1 MDEQKKCFL
10 ELETTPGE
18 DAVKIVEMAAKD
30 LEYYIKLPN
39 CEHRFGYGDDTINL
53 ANFYP
58 IACVYENGGFV
69 TNPYNA
75 NGDPFYSDMA
85 NYNVNLTLDSMLTVA
100 GTGEQYELSQ
110 KSGKTTTQ
118 FKVKVVRD
126 FACVISEKFEVKTN
140 DPDVKFY
147 HENSKVKIKT
157 DKTFSWHL
165 SNSSRGTIII
175 YLPNEFNISELDLNL
190 GAGKIDIDKIFVE
203 TLLMDLGAG
212 TMTAKEINVYEKATI
227 NGGAGNINIYSG
239 TINNLNLKLGAGNA
253 SIQSDLTGSNTLT
266 TGVGKLNL
274 GLSRSKDN
282 YKFDISKGLGNIILN
297 DFDVSEDILIGDGE
311 TKIKISGAVGNIIN
325 TAE

>member
-1 MDEQKKCFL
+1 M
-10 ELETTPGE
+10 
-18 DAVKIVEMAAKD
+18 
-30 LEYYIKLPN
+30 
-39 CEHRFGYGDDTINL
+39 
-53 ANFYP
+53 
-58 IACVYENGGFV
+58 
-69 TNPYNA
+69 
-75 NGDPFYSDMA
+75 
-85 NYNVNLTLDSMLTVA
+85 
-100 GTGEQYELSQ
+100 
-110 KSGKTTTQ
+110 TTTQ
-118 FKVKVVRD
+118 KIIKYLAVA
-126 FACVISEKFEVKTN
+126 FALYLVISIFSIIFGLSREIISSINNDKKESELLEEYTTISNNVNNIESFKIDISNDDIEIKEGEKFEVKTN
-140 DPDVKFY
+140 DPNVKFY
-147 HENSKVKIKT
+147 HENSKVKIKS
-157 DKTFSWHL
+157 DKTWSWHL

-175 YLPNEFNISELDLNL
+175 YLPNEFNISKLDLNL

-239 TINNLNLKLGAGNA
+239 TINNLNLKLSASNA

-311 TKIKISGAVGNIIN
+311 TKIKISGAVGNIIIN

>member
-1 MDEQKKCFL
+1 M
-10 ELETTPGE
+10 
-18 DAVKIVEMAAKD
+18 
-30 LEYYIKLPN
+30 
-39 CEHRFGYGDDTINL
+39 
-53 ANFYP
+53 
-58 IACVYENGGFV
+58 
-69 TNPYNA
+69 
-75 NGDPFYSDMA
+75 
-85 NYNVNLTLDSMLTVA
+85 
-100 GTGEQYELSQ
+100 
-110 KSGKTTTQ
+110 TTTQ
-118 FKVKVVRD
+118 KIIKYLAIA
-126 FACVISEKFEVKTN
+126 FALFLVISIFSIIFGLSREIIISINSDKKDSKLLEEYTTISNNVNNIESFKIDISNDDIEIKEGEKFEVKTN

-253 SIQSDLTGSNTLT
+253 SIESDLTGSNTLT

-282 YKFDISKGLGNIILN
+282 YKFDINKGLGNIILN
-297 DFDVSEDILIGDGE
+297 DFDVSEDILKGDGE
-311 TKIKISGAVGNIIN
+311 TKIKISGAVGNIIIN

>member
-1 MDEQKKCFL
+1 M
-10 ELETTPGE
+10 
-18 DAVKIVEMAAKD
+18 
-30 LEYYIKLPN
+30 
-39 CEHRFGYGDDTINL
+39 
-53 ANFYP
+53 
-58 IACVYENGGFV
+58 
-69 TNPYNA
+69 
-75 NGDPFYSDMA
+75 
-85 NYNVNLTLDSMLTVA
+85 
-100 GTGEQYELSQ
+100 
-110 KSGKTTTQ
+110 TTTQ
-118 FKVKVVRD
+118 KIIKYLAIA
-126 FACVISEKFEVKTN
+126 FALFLVISIFSIIFGLSREIISSINSDKKDSKLLEEYTTISNNVNNIESFKIDISNDDIEIKEGEKFEVKTN

-253 SIQSDLTGSNTLT
+253 SIESDLTGSNTLT

-311 TKIKISGAVGNIIN
+311 TKIKISGAVGNIIIH

>member
-1 MDEQKKCFL
+1 M
-10 ELETTPGE
+10 
-18 DAVKIVEMAAKD
+18 
-30 LEYYIKLPN
+30 
-39 CEHRFGYGDDTINL
+39 
-53 ANFYP
+53 
-58 IACVYENGGFV
+58 
-69 TNPYNA
+69 
-75 NGDPFYSDMA
+75 
-85 NYNVNLTLDSMLTVA
+85 
-100 GTGEQYELSQ
+100 
-110 KSGKTTTQ
+110 TTTQ
-118 FKVKVVRD
+118 KIIKSLAIA
-126 FACVISEKFEVKTN
+126 FALFLVISIFSIIFGLSREIISSINNDKKESELLEEYTTISNNVNNIEFFKIDIFNDDIEIKEGEKFEVKTN

-147 HENSKVKIKT
+147 HENSIVKIKS

-212 TMTAKEINVYEKATI
+212 TMTAKEINVNEKATI

-253 SIQSDLTGSNTLT
+253 SIESDLTGSNTLT

-297 DFDVSEDILIGDGE
+297 DFDISEDILIGDGE
-311 TKIKISGAVGNIIN
+311 TKIKISGAVGNIIIN

>member
-1 MDEQKKCFL
+1 M
-10 ELETTPGE
+10 
-18 DAVKIVEMAAKD
+18 
-30 LEYYIKLPN
+30 
-39 CEHRFGYGDDTINL
+39 
-53 ANFYP
+53 
-58 IACVYENGGFV
+58 
-69 TNPYNA
+69 
-75 NGDPFYSDMA
+75 
-85 NYNVNLTLDSMLTVA
+85 
-100 GTGEQYELSQ
+100 
-110 KSGKTTTQ
+110 TTTQ
-118 FKVKVVRD
+118 KIIKYLAIA
-126 FACVISEKFEVKTN
+126 FALFLVISIFSIICGLSRKIISSINSDKKDSKLLEEYTTISNNVNNIESFKIDISNDDIEIKEGEKFEVKTN

-212 TMTAKEINVYEKATI
+212 TMTSKEINVYEKATI

-311 TKIKISGAVGNIIN
+311 TKIKISGAVGNIIIN

>member
-1 MDEQKKCFL
+1 M
-10 ELETTPGE
+10 
-18 DAVKIVEMAAKD
+18 
-30 LEYYIKLPN
+30 
-39 CEHRFGYGDDTINL
+39 
-53 ANFYP
+53 
-58 IACVYENGGFV
+58 
-69 TNPYNA
+69 
-75 NGDPFYSDMA
+75 
-85 NYNVNLTLDSMLTVA
+85 
-100 GTGEQYELSQ
+100 
-110 KSGKTTTQ
+110 TTTQ
-118 FKVKVVRD
+118 KIIKYLAIA
-126 FACVISEKFEVKTN
+126 FALFLVISIFSIIFGLSREIISSINSDKKDSKLLEEYTTISNNVNNIESFKIDISNDNIEIKEGEKFEVKTN

-175 YLPNEFNISELDLNL
+175 YLPNEFNISELNLNL

-253 SIQSDLTGSNTLT
+253 SIESDLTGSNTLT

-311 TKIKISGAVGNIIN
+311 TKIKISGAVGNIIIN

>member
-1 MDEQKKCFL
+1 M
-10 ELETTPGE
+10 
-18 DAVKIVEMAAKD
+18 
-30 LEYYIKLPN
+30 
-39 CEHRFGYGDDTINL
+39 
-53 ANFYP
+53 
-58 IACVYENGGFV
+58 
-69 TNPYNA
+69 
-75 NGDPFYSDMA
+75 
-85 NYNVNLTLDSMLTVA
+85 
-100 GTGEQYELSQ
+100 
-110 KSGKTTTQ
+110 TTTQ
-118 FKVKVVRD
+118 KIIKYLAIA
-126 FACVISEKFEVKTN
+126 FALFLVISIFSIIFGLSRKIISSINSDKKDSKLLEEYTTISNNVNNIESFKIDISNDDIEIKEGEKFEVKTN

-253 SIQSDLTGSNTLT
+253 SIESDLTGSNTLT

-311 TKIKISGAVGNIIN
+311 TKIKISGAIGNIIIN

>member
-1 MDEQKKCFL
+1 M
-10 ELETTPGE
+10 
-18 DAVKIVEMAAKD
+18 
-30 LEYYIKLPN
+30 
-39 CEHRFGYGDDTINL
+39 
-53 ANFYP
+53 
-58 IACVYENGGFV
+58 
-69 TNPYNA
+69 
-75 NGDPFYSDMA
+75 
-85 NYNVNLTLDSMLTVA
+85 
-100 GTGEQYELSQ
+100 
-110 KSGKTTTQ
+110 TTTQ
-118 FKVKVVRD
+118 KIIKYLAIA
-126 FACVISEKFEVKTN
+126 FALFLVISIFSIIFGLSREIISSINNDKKESKLLEEYTTISNNVNNIESFKIDISNDDIEIKEGEKFEVKTN

-147 HENSKVKIKT
+147 HENSIVKIKS

-253 SIQSDLTGSNTLT
+253 SIESDLTGSNTLT

-311 TKIKISGAVGNIIN
+311 TKIKISGAVGNIIIN

>member
-1 MDEQKKCFL
+1 M
-10 ELETTPGE
+10 
-18 DAVKIVEMAAKD
+18 
-30 LEYYIKLPN
+30 
-39 CEHRFGYGDDTINL
+39 
-53 ANFYP
+53 
-58 IACVYENGGFV
+58 
-69 TNPYNA
+69 
-75 NGDPFYSDMA
+75 
-85 NYNVNLTLDSMLTVA
+85 
-100 GTGEQYELSQ
+100 
-110 KSGKTTTQ
+110 TTTQ
-118 FKVKVVRD
+118 KIIKYLAIA
-126 FACVISEKFEVKTN
+126 FALFLVISIFSIIFGLSREIISSINSDKKDSKLLEEYTTISNNVNNIESFKIDISNDNIEIKEGEKFEVKTN

-175 YLPNEFNISELDLNL
+175 YLPNEFNITELELNL

-203 TLLMDLGAG
+203 ILLMDLGAG

-253 SIQSDLTGSNTLT
+253 SIESDLTGSNTLT

-311 TKIKISGAVGNIIN
+311 TKIKISGAVGNIIIN

>member
-1 MDEQKKCFL
+1 M
-10 ELETTPGE
+10 
-18 DAVKIVEMAAKD
+18 
-30 LEYYIKLPN
+30 
-39 CEHRFGYGDDTINL
+39 
-53 ANFYP
+53 
-58 IACVYENGGFV
+58 
-69 TNPYNA
+69 
-75 NGDPFYSDMA
+75 
-85 NYNVNLTLDSMLTVA
+85 
-100 GTGEQYELSQ
+100 
-110 KSGKTTTQ
+110 TTTQ
-118 FKVKVVRD
+118 KIIKYLAIA
-126 FACVISEKFEVKTN
+126 FALFLVISIFSIIFGLSREIISSINSDKKDSKLLEEYTTISNNVNNIESFKIDISNDNIEIKEGEKFEVKTN

-253 SIQSDLTGSNTLT
+253 SIESDLTGSNTLT

-311 TKIKISGAVGNIIN
+311 TKIKISGAIGNIIIN
-325 TAE
+325 TSN

>member
-1 MDEQKKCFL
+1 M
-10 ELETTPGE
+10 
-18 DAVKIVEMAAKD
+18 
-30 LEYYIKLPN
+30 
-39 CEHRFGYGDDTINL
+39 
-53 ANFYP
+53 
-58 IACVYENGGFV
+58 
-69 TNPYNA
+69 
-75 NGDPFYSDMA
+75 
-85 NYNVNLTLDSMLTVA
+85 
-100 GTGEQYELSQ
+100 
-110 KSGKTTTQ
+110 TTTQ
-118 FKVKVVRD
+118 KIIKYLAIA
-126 FACVISEKFEVKTN
+126 FALFLVISIFSIIFGLSREIISSINSDKKDSKLLEEYTTISNNVNNIESFKIDISNDNIEIKEGEKFEVKTN

-175 YLPNEFNISELDLNL
+175 YLPNESNISELDLNL

-253 SIQSDLTGSNTLT
+253 SIESDLTGSNTLT

-311 TKIKISGAVGNIIN
+311 TKIKISGAIGNIIIN

>member
-1 MDEQKKCFL
+1 M
-10 ELETTPGE
+10 
-18 DAVKIVEMAAKD
+18 
-30 LEYYIKLPN
+30 
-39 CEHRFGYGDDTINL
+39 
-53 ANFYP
+53 
-58 IACVYENGGFV
+58 
-69 TNPYNA
+69 
-75 NGDPFYSDMA
+75 
-85 NYNVNLTLDSMLTVA
+85 
-100 GTGEQYELSQ
+100 
-110 KSGKTTTQ
+110 TTTQ
-118 FKVKVVRD
+118 KIIKYLAIA
-126 FACVISEKFEVKTN
+126 FALFLVISIFSIIFGLSREIISSINSDKKDSKLLEEYTTISNNVNNIESFKIDISNDDIEIKEGEKFEVKTN

-175 YLPNEFNISELDLNL
+175 YLPNEFNISELNLNL

-253 SIQSDLTGSNTLT
+253 SIQSNLTGSNTLT

-311 TKIKISGAVGNIIN
+311 TKIKISGAIGNIIIN

>member
-1 MDEQKKCFL
+1 M
-10 ELETTPGE
+10 
-18 DAVKIVEMAAKD
+18 
-30 LEYYIKLPN
+30 
-39 CEHRFGYGDDTINL
+39 
-53 ANFYP
+53 
-58 IACVYENGGFV
+58 
-69 TNPYNA
+69 
-75 NGDPFYSDMA
+75 
-85 NYNVNLTLDSMLTVA
+85 
-100 GTGEQYELSQ
+100 
-110 KSGKTTTQ
+110 TTTQ
-118 FKVKVVRD
+118 KIIKYLAIA
-126 FACVISEKFEVKTN
+126 FALYLVISIFSIIFGLSREIISSINSDKKDSELLEEYTTISNNVNNIESFKIDISNDDIEIKKGEKFEVKTN

-147 HENSKVKIKT
+147 HENSIVKIKS

-190 GAGKIDIDKIFVE
+190 GAGKIDIDKLFVE

-227 NGGAGNINIYSG
+227 NGGAGNININSG

-282 YKFDISKGLGNIILN
+282 YRFDINKGLGNIILN
-297 DFDVSEDILIGDGE
+297 DFDVSEDTLIGDGE
-311 TKIKISGAVGNIIN
+311 TKIKINGAVGNIIIN
-325 TAE
+325 TSE

>member
-1 MDEQKKCFL
+1 M
-10 ELETTPGE
+10 
-18 DAVKIVEMAAKD
+18 
-30 LEYYIKLPN
+30 
-39 CEHRFGYGDDTINL
+39 
-53 ANFYP
+53 
-58 IACVYENGGFV
+58 
-69 TNPYNA
+69 
-75 NGDPFYSDMA
+75 
-85 NYNVNLTLDSMLTVA
+85 
-100 GTGEQYELSQ
+100 
-110 KSGKTTTQ
+110 TTTQ
-118 FKVKVVRD
+118 KIIKYLAIA
-126 FACVISEKFEVKTN
+126 FALFLVISIFSIIFGLSREIISSINSDKKDSELLEEYTTISNNVNNIESFKIDISNDDIEIKKGEKFEVKTN

-147 HENSKVKIKT
+147 HENSIVKIKS

-253 SIQSDLTGSNTLT
+253 SIESDLTGSNTLT

-311 TKIKISGAVGNIIN
+311 TKIKISGAVGNIIIN

>member
-1 MDEQKKCFL
+1 M
-10 ELETTPGE
+10 
-18 DAVKIVEMAAKD
+18 
-30 LEYYIKLPN
+30 
-39 CEHRFGYGDDTINL
+39 
-53 ANFYP
+53 
-58 IACVYENGGFV
+58 
-69 TNPYNA
+69 
-75 NGDPFYSDMA
+75 
-85 NYNVNLTLDSMLTVA
+85 
-100 GTGEQYELSQ
+100 
-110 KSGKTTTQ
+110 TTTQ
-118 FKVKVVRD
+118 KIIKYLAIA
-126 FACVISEKFEVKTN
+126 FALFLVISIFSIIFGLSREIISSINSDKKDSKLLEEDTTVSNNVNNIESFKRDISNDDIEIKEGEKFEVKTN

-311 TKIKISGAVGNIIN
+311 TIIKISGAVGNIIIN

>member
-1 MDEQKKCFL
+1 M
-10 ELETTPGE
+10 
-18 DAVKIVEMAAKD
+18 
-30 LEYYIKLPN
+30 
-39 CEHRFGYGDDTINL
+39 
-53 ANFYP
+53 
-58 IACVYENGGFV
+58 
-69 TNPYNA
+69 
-75 NGDPFYSDMA
+75 
-85 NYNVNLTLDSMLTVA
+85 
-100 GTGEQYELSQ
+100 
-110 KSGKTTTQ
+110 TTTQ
-118 FKVKVVRD
+118 KIIKYLAIA
-126 FACVISEKFEVKTN
+126 FALFLVISIFSIIFGLSREIISSINNDKKESKLLEEYTTISNNVNNIESFKIDISNDDIEIKEGEKFEVKTN

-147 HENSKVKIKT
+147 HENSIVKIKS

-253 SIQSDLTGSNTLT
+253 SIESDLTGSNTLT

-297 DFDVSEDILIGDGE
+297 DFDVLEDILIGDGE
-311 TKIKISGAVGNIIN
+311 TKIKISGAVGNIIIN

>member
-1 MDEQKKCFL
+1 M
-10 ELETTPGE
+10 
-18 DAVKIVEMAAKD
+18 
-30 LEYYIKLPN
+30 
-39 CEHRFGYGDDTINL
+39 
-53 ANFYP
+53 
-58 IACVYENGGFV
+58 
-69 TNPYNA
+69 
-75 NGDPFYSDMA
+75 
-85 NYNVNLTLDSMLTVA
+85 
-100 GTGEQYELSQ
+100 
-110 KSGKTTTQ
+110 TTTQ
-118 FKVKVVRD
+118 KIIKYLAIA
-126 FACVISEKFEVKTN
+126 FALFLVISIFSIIFGLSREIISSINSDKKDSKLLEEYTTISNNVNNIESFKIDISNDDIEIKEGEKFEVKTN

-212 TMTAKEINVYEKATI
+212 TMTAKEVNVYEKATI

-253 SIQSDLTGSNTLT
+253 SIESDLTGSNTLT

-311 TKIKISGAVGNIIN
+311 TKIKISGAVGNIIIN

>member
-1 MDEQKKCFL
+1 M
-10 ELETTPGE
+10 
-18 DAVKIVEMAAKD
+18 
-30 LEYYIKLPN
+30 
-39 CEHRFGYGDDTINL
+39 
-53 ANFYP
+53 
-58 IACVYENGGFV
+58 
-69 TNPYNA
+69 
-75 NGDPFYSDMA
+75 
-85 NYNVNLTLDSMLTVA
+85 
-100 GTGEQYELSQ
+100 
-110 KSGKTTTQ
+110 TTTQ
-118 FKVKVVRD
+118 KIIKYLAIA
-126 FACVISEKFEVKTN
+126 FALFLVISIFSIIFGLSREIISSINSDKKDSKLLEEYTTISNNVNNIESFKIDISNDDIEIKEGEKFEVKTN

-175 YLPNEFNISELDLNL
+175 YLPNEFNITELDLNL

-253 SIQSDLTGSNTLT
+253 SIESDLTGSNTLT

-311 TKIKISGAVGNIIN
+311 AKIKISGAIGNIIIN

>member
-1 MDEQKKCFL
+1 M
-10 ELETTPGE
+10 
-18 DAVKIVEMAAKD
+18 
-30 LEYYIKLPN
+30 
-39 CEHRFGYGDDTINL
+39 
-53 ANFYP
+53 
-58 IACVYENGGFV
+58 
-69 TNPYNA
+69 
-75 NGDPFYSDMA
+75 
-85 NYNVNLTLDSMLTVA
+85 
-100 GTGEQYELSQ
+100 
-110 KSGKTTTQ
+110 TTTQ
-118 FKVKVVRD
+118 KIIKYLAIA
-126 FACVISEKFEVKTN
+126 FALFLVISIFSIIFGLGREIISSINSDKKDSKLLEEYTTISNNVNNIESFKIDISNDDIEIKEGEKFEVKTN

-175 YLPNEFNISELDLNL
+175 YLPNEFNITELDLNL

-274 GLSRSKDN
+274 GVSRSKDN

-311 TKIKISGAVGNIIN
+311 TKIKISGAVGNIIIN

>member
-1 MDEQKKCFL
+1 M
-10 ELETTPGE
+10 
-18 DAVKIVEMAAKD
+18 
-30 LEYYIKLPN
+30 
-39 CEHRFGYGDDTINL
+39 
-53 ANFYP
+53 
-58 IACVYENGGFV
+58 
-69 TNPYNA
+69 
-75 NGDPFYSDMA
+75 
-85 NYNVNLTLDSMLTVA
+85 
-100 GTGEQYELSQ
+100 
-110 KSGKTTTQ
+110 TTTQ
-118 FKVKVVRD
+118 KIIKYLAIA
-126 FACVISEKFEVKTN
+126 FALFLVISIFSIIFGLSREIISSINSDKKDSKLLEEYTTISNNVNNIESFKIDISNDNIEIKEGEKFEVKTN

-175 YLPNEFNISELDLNL
+175 YLPNESNISELDLNL

-227 NGGAGNINIYSG
+227 NGGAGNININSG

-311 TKIKISGAVGNIIN
+311 TIIKISGAVGNIIIN

>member
-1 MDEQKKCFL
+1 M
-10 ELETTPGE
+10 
-18 DAVKIVEMAAKD
+18 
-30 LEYYIKLPN
+30 
-39 CEHRFGYGDDTINL
+39 
-53 ANFYP
+53 
-58 IACVYENGGFV
+58 
-69 TNPYNA
+69 
-75 NGDPFYSDMA
+75 
-85 NYNVNLTLDSMLTVA
+85 
-100 GTGEQYELSQ
+100 
-110 KSGKTTTQ
+110 TTTQ
-118 FKVKVVRD
+118 KIIKYLAIA
-126 FACVISEKFEVKTN
+126 FALFLVISIFSIIFGLSREIISSINNDKKDSKLLEEYTTISNNVNNIESFKINISNDDIEIKEGEKFEVKTN

-253 SIQSDLTGSNTLT
+253 SIESDLTGSNTLT

-274 GLSRSKDN
+274 GLSQSKDN

-311 TKIKISGAVGNIIN
+311 TKIKISGAVGNIIIN

>member
-1 MDEQKKCFL
+1 M
-10 ELETTPGE
+10 
-18 DAVKIVEMAAKD
+18 
-30 LEYYIKLPN
+30 
-39 CEHRFGYGDDTINL
+39 
-53 ANFYP
+53 
-58 IACVYENGGFV
+58 
-69 TNPYNA
+69 
-75 NGDPFYSDMA
+75 
-85 NYNVNLTLDSMLTVA
+85 
-100 GTGEQYELSQ
+100 
-110 KSGKTTTQ
+110 TTTQ
-118 FKVKVVRD
+118 KIIKYLAIA
-126 FACVISEKFEVKTN
+126 FALFLVISIFSIIFGLSREIISSINSDKKDSKLLEEYTTISNNVNNIESFKIDISNDNIEIKEGEKFEVKTN

-175 YLPNEFNISELDLNL
+175 YLPNESNISELDLNL

-253 SIQSDLTGSNTLT
+253 SIESDLTGSNTLT

-274 GLSRSKDN
+274 GLSQSKDN

-311 TKIKISGAVGNIIN
+311 TKIKISGAVGNIIIN

>member
-1 MDEQKKCFL
+1 M
-10 ELETTPGE
+10 
-18 DAVKIVEMAAKD
+18 
-30 LEYYIKLPN
+30 
-39 CEHRFGYGDDTINL
+39 
-53 ANFYP
+53 
-58 IACVYENGGFV
+58 
-69 TNPYNA
+69 
-75 NGDPFYSDMA
+75 
-85 NYNVNLTLDSMLTVA
+85 
-100 GTGEQYELSQ
+100 
-110 KSGKTTTQ
+110 TTTQ
-118 FKVKVVRD
+118 KIIKYLAIA
-126 FACVISEKFEVKTN
+126 FALFLVISIFSIIFGLSREIISSINSDKKDSKLLEEYTTISNNVNNIESFKIDIFNDNIEIKEGEKFEVKTN

-175 YLPNEFNISELDLNL
+175 YLPNEFNITELELNL

-203 TLLMDLGAG
+203 ILLMDLGAG

-253 SIQSDLTGSNTLT
+253 SIESDLTGSNTLT

-311 TKIKISGAVGNIIN
+311 TKIKISGAVGNIIIN

>member
-1 MDEQKKCFL
+1 M
-10 ELETTPGE
+10 
-18 DAVKIVEMAAKD
+18 
-30 LEYYIKLPN
+30 
-39 CEHRFGYGDDTINL
+39 
-53 ANFYP
+53 
-58 IACVYENGGFV
+58 
-69 TNPYNA
+69 
-75 NGDPFYSDMA
+75 
-85 NYNVNLTLDSMLTVA
+85 
-100 GTGEQYELSQ
+100 
-110 KSGKTTTQ
+110 TTTQ
-118 FKVKVVRD
+118 KIIKYLAIA
-126 FACVISEKFEVKTN
+126 FALFLVISIFSIIFGLSREIISSINSDKKDSKLLEEYTTISNNVNNIESFKIDISNDNIEIKEGEKFEVKTN

-253 SIQSDLTGSNTLT
+253 SIESDLTGSNTLT

-297 DFDVSEDILIGDGE
+297 DFDVSEDILIGDGK
-311 TKIKISGAVGNIIN
+311 TKIKISGAVGNIIIN

>member
-1 MDEQKKCFL
+1 M
-10 ELETTPGE
+10 
-18 DAVKIVEMAAKD
+18 
-30 LEYYIKLPN
+30 
-39 CEHRFGYGDDTINL
+39 
-53 ANFYP
+53 
-58 IACVYENGGFV
+58 
-69 TNPYNA
+69 
-75 NGDPFYSDMA
+75 
-85 NYNVNLTLDSMLTVA
+85 
-100 GTGEQYELSQ
+100 
-110 KSGKTTTQ
+110 TTTQ
-118 FKVKVVRD
+118 KIIKSLAIA
-126 FACVISEKFEVKTN
+126 FALFLVISIFSIIFGLSREIISSINNDKKESELLEEYTTISNNVNNIESFKIDISNDDIEIKEGEKFEVKTN
-140 DPDVKFY
+140 DPNVKFY
-147 HENSKVKIKT
+147 HENSKVKIKA
-157 DKTFSWHL
+157 DKTFSWHI
-165 SNSSRGTIII
+165 SNSSRGTIVI
-175 YLPNEFNISELDLNL
+175 YLPNEFKISELDLNL

-297 DFDVSEDILIGDGE
+297 DFNVSEDTLIGDGE
-311 TKIKISGAVGNIIN
+311 TKIKISGAVGNIIIN

>member
-1 MDEQKKCFL
+1 M
-10 ELETTPGE
+10 
-18 DAVKIVEMAAKD
+18 
-30 LEYYIKLPN
+30 
-39 CEHRFGYGDDTINL
+39 
-53 ANFYP
+53 
-58 IACVYENGGFV
+58 
-69 TNPYNA
+69 
-75 NGDPFYSDMA
+75 
-85 NYNVNLTLDSMLTVA
+85 
-100 GTGEQYELSQ
+100 
-110 KSGKTTTQ
+110 TTTQ
-118 FKVKVVRD
+118 KIIKYLAIA
-126 FACVISEKFEVKTN
+126 FALYLVISIFSIIFGLSREIISSINNDKKESKLLEEYTTISNNVNNIESFKIDISNDDIEIKEGEKFEVKTN

-147 HENSKVKIKT
+147 HENSIVKIKS

-297 DFDVSEDILIGDGE
+297 DFNVSEDTLIGDGE
-311 TKIKISGAVGNIIN
+311 TKIKISGAVGNIIIN

>member
-1 MDEQKKCFL
+1 M
-10 ELETTPGE
+10 
-18 DAVKIVEMAAKD
+18 
-30 LEYYIKLPN
+30 
-39 CEHRFGYGDDTINL
+39 
-53 ANFYP
+53 
-58 IACVYENGGFV
+58 
-69 TNPYNA
+69 
-75 NGDPFYSDMA
+75 
-85 NYNVNLTLDSMLTVA
+85 
-100 GTGEQYELSQ
+100 
-110 KSGKTTTQ
+110 TTTQ
-118 FKVKVVRD
+118 KIIKYLAIA
-126 FACVISEKFEVKTN
+126 FALFLVISIFSIIFGLSRDIISSINSDKKDSKLLEEYTTISNNVNNIESFKIDISNDNIEIKEGEKFEVKTN

-165 SNSSRGTIII
+165 SNSSKGTIII
-175 YLPNEFNISELDLNL
+175 YLPNEFNITELDLNL

-203 TLLMDLGAG
+203 ILLMDLGAG

-253 SIQSDLTGSNTLT
+253 SIESDLTGSNTLT

-311 TKIKISGAVGNIIN
+311 AKIKISGAIGNIIIN

>member
-1 MDEQKKCFL
+1 M
-10 ELETTPGE
+10 
-18 DAVKIVEMAAKD
+18 
-30 LEYYIKLPN
+30 
-39 CEHRFGYGDDTINL
+39 
-53 ANFYP
+53 
-58 IACVYENGGFV
+58 
-69 TNPYNA
+69 
-75 NGDPFYSDMA
+75 
-85 NYNVNLTLDSMLTVA
+85 
-100 GTGEQYELSQ
+100 
-110 KSGKTTTQ
+110 TTTQ
-118 FKVKVVRD
+118 KIIKYLAIA
-126 FACVISEKFEVKTN
+126 FALFLVISIFSIIFGLSREIISSINSDKKDSKLLEEYTTISNNVNNIESFKIDISNDDIEIKEGEKFEVKTN

-311 TKIKISGAVGNIIN
+311 TKIKISGAVGNIIIN

>member
-1 MDEQKKCFL
+1 M
-10 ELETTPGE
+10 
-18 DAVKIVEMAAKD
+18 
-30 LEYYIKLPN
+30 
-39 CEHRFGYGDDTINL
+39 
-53 ANFYP
+53 
-58 IACVYENGGFV
+58 
-69 TNPYNA
+69 
-75 NGDPFYSDMA
+75 
-85 NYNVNLTLDSMLTVA
+85 
-100 GTGEQYELSQ
+100 
-110 KSGKTTTQ
+110 TTTQ
-118 FKVKVVRD
+118 KIIKYLAIA
-126 FACVISEKFEVKTN
+126 FALYLVISIFSIIFGLSHEIISSINNDKKESKLLEEYTTISNNVNNIESFKIDISNDDIEIKEGEKFEVKTN

-147 HENSKVKIKT
+147 HENSIVKIKS

-253 SIQSDLTGSNTLT
+253 SIESDLTGSNTLT

-311 TKIKISGAVGNIIN
+311 TKIKISGAVGNIIIN

>member
-1 MDEQKKCFL
+1 M
-10 ELETTPGE
+10 
-18 DAVKIVEMAAKD
+18 
-30 LEYYIKLPN
+30 
-39 CEHRFGYGDDTINL
+39 
-53 ANFYP
+53 
-58 IACVYENGGFV
+58 
-69 TNPYNA
+69 
-75 NGDPFYSDMA
+75 
-85 NYNVNLTLDSMLTVA
+85 
-100 GTGEQYELSQ
+100 
-110 KSGKTTTQ
+110 TTTQ
-118 FKVKVVRD
+118 KIIKYLAIA
-126 FACVISEKFEVKTN
+126 FALFLVISIFSIIFGLSREIISSINSDKKESELLEEYTTISNNVNNIESFKIDISNDDIEIKEGEKFEVKTN

-147 HENSKVKIKT
+147 HENSIVKIKS

-311 TKIKISGAVGNIIN
+311 TKIKISGAIGNIIIN
-325 TAE
+325 TSN